1 MRLERLKYLSIM
13 TTSRCTSACVYC
25 PYPYSWATK
34 NPGYM
39 EDDLFEKI
47 IKDVAETYPDFR
59 GYYTFQNGNEPTA
72 DPKFIERIRLIYKYL
87 PHVQLN
93 FPTNA
98 NLLWPDKG
106 RQLIDIMYENDSDQ
120 ITKNDMRILVH
131 FSGIDKKSWQK
142 TMRTKETPLV
152 SYEKT
157 IENIRSLLEYN
168 KQKGT
173 QLQKLQLQGNL
184 PPQQTVLNYNHQG
197 VTGDERTHFNRGG
210 TPHALH
216 IGIGAFTGSEGHEV
230 EFYTNEEHQ
239 KYLEE
244 LFGDYGSFMS
254 YAMRFHNR
262 AGDLKL
268 MDQFIKNTAVRQID
282 KENPFKCAR
291 FFDGKALHILYNG
304 EVTICCNDWQ
314 RRTAIGDL
322 SKQTITEFFN
332 SEEHKNLMDMGY
344 GRIESPADFICKRCT
359 DFQAMHDMPE

>member
-1 MRLERLKYLSIM
+1 MSLERLKYLSIM
-13 TTSRCTSACVYC
+13 TTSKCTSGCVYC

-47 IKDVAETYPDFR
+47 IKDVAETYPDFH

-72 DPKFIERIRLIYKYL
+72 DPKFIERIRFIYKYL

-120 ITKNDMRILVH
+120 ITKAGMRILVH

-142 TMRTKETPLV
+142 TMRTKETLLV

-157 IENIRSLLEYN
+157 IENIRSLLKYN
-168 KQKGT
+168 TQKG
-173 QLQKLQLQGNL
+173 LKLQDNRQ
-184 PPQQTVLNYNHQG
+184 PHETVLNYKHEG
-197 VTGDERTHFNRGG
+197 VTGTELAHFNRHG

-216 IGIGAFTGSEGHEV
+216 IGIGAFVGSEGHEI

-239 KYLEE
+239 EYVNE
-244 LFGDYGSFMS
+244 LFGDCGGFLAYS
-254 YAMRFHNR
+254 MRFHNR

-268 MDQFIKNTAVRQID
+268 MDQFIKDAAVRKID
-282 KENPFKCAR
+282 KDNPFRCAR
-291 FFDGKALHILYNG
+291 FFDGKALHVLHNG

-314 RRTAIGDL
+314 RITAIGDL

-332 SEEHKNLMDMGY
+332 SKEYKNLMDMGH

-359 DFQAMHDMPE
+359 DFQAMEDMPD

>member
-1 MRLERLKYLSIM
+1 
-13 TTSRCTSACVYC
+13 
-25 PYPYSWATK
+25 
-34 NPGYM
+34 M

-72 DPKFIERIRLIYKYL
+72 DPKFIERIRFIYKYL
-87 PHVQLN
+87 PNVQLN
-93 FPTNA
+93 FPTNT

-120 ITKNDMRILVH
+120 ITKNGMRILVH
-131 FSGIDKKSWQK
+131 FSGMDKKSWQK
-142 TMRTKETPLV
+142 TMRTKETLLV

-168 KQKGT
+168 TQKGT
-173 QLQKLQLQGNL
+173 QLQKLQPQGNL
-184 PPQQTVLNYNHQG
+184 PPQQTVLNYTHQG
-197 VTGDERTHFNRGG
+197 VTGHEQTHFNRGG

-268 MDQFIKNTAVRQID
+268 MDQFIKDAAVRKID
-282 KENPFKCAR
+282 KDNPFRCAR
-291 FFDGKALHILYNG
+291 FFDGKALHVLYNG
-304 EVTICCNDWQ
+304 EITICCNDWQ

-322 SKQTITEFFN
+322 NKQTVTEFFN
-332 SEEHKNLMDMGY
+332 SEEYKNLMDMGY

-359 DFQAMHDMPE
+359 DFQAMQDMPD

>member
-1 MRLERLKYLSIM
+1 
-13 TTSRCTSACVYC
+13 
-25 PYPYSWATK
+25 
-34 NPGYM
+34 M

-332 SEEHKNLMDMGY
+332 SEEHKNLMDMGH

-359 DFQAMHDMPE
+359 DFQAMLDMPE